1 MTYLEKYKLEH
12 PGLSDKQCQDVMI
25 NTCPHNENGLG
36 IQCPRD
42 LCGPFCV
49 MPNEQ
54 RCPICWNREIPGT
67 EPTNNTTNE
76 REDGNMSKKFTKKDL
91 KVGYVV
97 KVKKNNELR
106 MVMETRSDGIVLVN
120 KDGWYLCL
128 TGCSNDLRWTGTR
141 DCDWTIMEV
150 YGYRNR
156 GADACEISTTN
167 RELLWKREPEKT
179 CDNCAH
185 KVVCT
190 HVGMC
195 EHYMEKEA
203 SK

>member
-12 PGLSDKQCQDVMI
+12 PGLSDEEYRTVVTRNCPID
-25 NTCPHNENGLG
+25 NNGRALRCPHPSMVRPG
-36 IQCPRD
+36 ISNACP
-42 LCGPFCV
+42 V
-49 MPNEQ
+49 
-54 RCPICWNREIPGT
+54 CWNQEIPGT
-67 EPTNNTTNE
+67 ENNE

-128 TGCSNDLRWTGTR
+128 TGYSNDLRWTGTR

>member
-12 PGLSDKQCQDVMI
+12 PGLSDEQCQDVMI
-25 NTCPHNENGLG
+25 NTCPHNEHGLA
-36 IQCPRD
+36 IYCPRD
-42 LCGPFCV
+42 LSGIACF
-49 MPNEQ
+49 MANSQ

-97 KVKKNNELR
+97 KYRNGEFAI
-106 MVMETRSDGIVLVN
+106 VMPYTGGLLVFTDLEGKHGRENQYQSDLLVN
-120 KDGWYLCL
+120 PGLNHNFDV
-128 TGCSNDLRWTGTR
+128 
-141 DCDWTIMEV
+141 MEV
-150 YGYRNR
+150 YGFNKYCHRTM
-156 GADACEISTTN
+156 GLSSEY